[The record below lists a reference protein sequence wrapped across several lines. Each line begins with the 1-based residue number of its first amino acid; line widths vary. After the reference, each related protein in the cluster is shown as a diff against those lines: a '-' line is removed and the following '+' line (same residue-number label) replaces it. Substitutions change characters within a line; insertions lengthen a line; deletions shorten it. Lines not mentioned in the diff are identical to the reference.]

1 MPVVLIG
8 HEDGQITK
16 AVLPDSDDPN
26 WTDQQRFLAIMHD
39 DGANQGVWANHKGHS
54 GTHTPAWIESD
65 DSTLARRLAAY
76 YDCPIGRPEQGTEP
90 VAEGVES

>member
-16 AVLPDSDDPN
+16 ATVHGAEAN
-26 WTDQQRFLAIMHD
+26 WTDQQQFFAIVHD
-39 DGANQGVWANHKGHS
+39 DGANQGVWAKHKSLS
-54 GTHTPAWIESD
+54 GTDTPAWIESD
-65 DSTLARRLAAY
+65 DASLARRLAAH

-90 VAEGVES
+90 VAEDVES